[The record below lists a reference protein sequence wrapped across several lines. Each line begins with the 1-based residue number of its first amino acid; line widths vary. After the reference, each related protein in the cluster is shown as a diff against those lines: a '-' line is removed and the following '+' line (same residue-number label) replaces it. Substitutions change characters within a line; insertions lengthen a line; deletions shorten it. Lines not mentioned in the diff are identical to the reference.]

1 MHLSCT
7 KIFFAMNN
15 DDKIN
20 GCTRRHSRLLSN
32 INHTIKHRFS
42 RHVYEAVLQTEHLLS
57 VTAEDSFKIT
67 TIYLLPKRH
76 LTSDSIADFTFHIIE
91 VLHDPALVD
100 EPAKPVRT
108 MTVREM
114 KMIPDEV
121 GVVGLAFL
129 NLSIYIEVCDGHG
142 VGIQSPQR
150 NVFLFQWTVC
160 HLFTFVSAHGYYLH
174 CYAVIVLNSS
184 HHGSHLTYNNRSTPK

>member
-32 INHTIKHRFS
+32 INHTLKHRFS
-42 RHVYEAVLQTEHLLS
+42 RHIDEAVFQTEHFLS
-57 VTAEDSFKIT
+57 ITTEDSILIAT
-67 TIYLLPKRH
+67 VGLLPKLY
-76 LTSDSIADFTFHIIE
+76 LTGDSITDFQFHIID
-91 VLHDPALVD
+91 VLYDLPLVD

-108 MTVREM
+108 VAVREM
-114 KMIPDEV
+114 KMISDKV
-121 GVVGLAFL
+121 GGVCLAFL
-129 NLSIYIEVCDGHG
+129 GLHNSIEVSNGHG

-150 NVFLFQWTVC
+150 NVFLFQGAVC
-160 HLFTFVSAHGYYLH
+160 GLFTLISAHGYYLR
-174 CYAVIVLNSS
+174 YRILQ
-184 HHGSHLTYNNRSTPK
+184 